1 MTDDKKNLLD
11 KVIDAVS
18 NRDEKAA
25 AEAARLEA
33 LAKAE
38 TQARANMAAQEKAAA
53 DAKAKA
59 EADAKAKAQA
69 EAQAEAQAKAA
80 ADAQARA
87 VAEQK
92 LAEAERQERL
102 KAEQETRAAESARIA
117 AEKAAWAALPRHKVA
132 PDETLGAIALKYY
145 GHAAEPYWRVIYNA
159 NKDAIGAN
167 PGIIRP
173 GTELVIPNL
182 PADLKK

>member
-38 TQARANMAAQEKAAA
+38 TQARANMAAQEKATA
-53 DAKAKA
+53 DARAKA
-59 EADAKAKAQA
+59 EADAKAKAL
-69 EAQAEAQAKAA
+69 AEAQAKAA

-117 AEKAAWAALPRHKVA
+117 AEKAAWAALPRHKVT

-159 NKDAIGAN
+159 NKDTIGAN
-167 PGIIRP
+167 PGVIRP